1 LHRHLRVRR
10 SLVLAALLTALCL
23 GLSILTLALSGCSAL
38 AYRHL
43 EKPAYRLVDVAAKVN
58 ASLPPSIDLDLTI
71 GVDNPNPVALRL
83 DAFDFVLF
91 ANEQRIANGATVDR
105 VAIPP
110 NGSGDVRLRA
120 HLSYSS
126 LKTIYRQ
133 VVDIVQGGHAHYTL
147 EGNATFDTPLGQRTY
162 PVKVGKHKPT
172 G

>member
-1 LHRHLRVRR
+1 MRR
-10 SLVLAALLTALCL
+10 PLVLAALLTALCV
-23 GLSILTLALSGCSAL
+23 GLSVLTLSLSGCSAL

-43 EKPAYRLVDVAAKVN
+43 EKPDYRLIDVAAKVN

-91 ANEQRIANGATVDR
+91 ADDQRIANGSTTDR
-105 VAIPP
+105 VNIPA

-120 HLSYSS
+120 HLSYKS
-126 LKTIYRQ
+126 LKTIYRDLTE
-133 VVDIVQGGHAHYTL
+133 VVQGGRAHYTL

-162 PVKVGKHKPT
+162 PVKVGKHAK
-172 G
+172 